1 MRHIFLPL
9 ILLLLV
15 VFEGVALDILPSS
28 LIDGDLMITPH
39 WVLIFLVLIAMFY
52 DRKDSYI
59 SIIYALIFG
68 LLMDIAYTGILGVYM
83 FSYGLVIYFI
93 HELRNLLHSNIY
105 SALLFGIIGIVIA
118 ELVINLIYYFVGIMD
133 AEWMDYVMSRLIPS
147 ILANSIFLLI
157 IYPMF
162 AKRLEKWKNTKIK

>member
-105 SALLFGIIGIVIA
+105 SALLFGIIGIIIA